1 MHRPFD
7 PEADLNR
14 KKVVFLDKDGT
25 LVEDVPFNIDFSLVR
40 FKPDLLDALKILQLA
55 GYELFIVSNQ
65 SGVAKGLYSMDEVN
79 AHFKKLLS
87 EIADHGVH
95 IKDFFICPH
104 GPDKDGI
111 ARCSCRKPRNGM
123 LLTAASRYM
132 ISLKDSWMLG
142 DILDDVE
149 AGNAAGCR
157 SILLDTGSETI
168 WDQRDG
174 RKPEFIAHTLTEAA
188 EYIRKNGSV

>member
-7 PEADLNR
+7 PEADLNS

-40 FKPDLLDALKILQLA
+40 FKPDLFDALNILQVA
-55 GYELFIVSNQ
+55 GYDLFIVSNQ
-65 SGVAKGLYSMDEVN
+65 SGVAKGFYSLDQVN
-79 AHFKKLLS
+79 AHFKKLLNA
-87 EIADHGVH
+87 IADRGVQ

-104 GPDKDGI
+104 GPDENGV
-111 ARCSCRKPRNGM
+111 AQCSCRKPRKGM
-123 LLTAASRYM
+123 LLAAASHYM

-157 SILLDTGSETI
+157 SILLDNGSETI
-168 WDQRDG
+168 WDQGDG
-174 RKPEFIAHTLTEAA
+174 RKPEFIARTLTEAA
-188 EYIRKNGSV
+188 EYIRKNSFV